1 MSSIGLGTVSGCARN
16 NGGSGSMGGSA
27 SAAGFASTAALG
39 ETTVGGITNSVTGLT
54 TGLES
59 VGNASG
65 TVILSGTMGGVGAV
79 VADWGGGSTVLVA
92 SLFSAGSA
100 DDADGADGTDGLSG
114 SICAGCTGCMVRG
127 FTFALF
133 ALVLLIDGDTDAL
146 LVTRAC
152 NDALKP
158 PSICDARLAPPPVES
173 PNKTINNTCNSID
186 KITNL
191 PTSTRSRG
199 GSASG
204 ETAYRRNGCKI
215 WNG

>member
-1 MSSIGLGTVSGCARN
+1 
-16 NGGSGSMGGSA
+16 MGGSA
-27 SAAGFASTAALG
+27 SATGFTSTAALG
-39 ETTVGGITNSVTGLT
+39 TASEGEITNSVTGLT

-65 TVILSGTMGGVGAV
+65 TVILSGTMIGVGAKV
-79 VADWGGGSTVLVA
+79 VDWGGGSTVLVA
-92 SLFSAGSA
+92 SLFSAGN
-100 DDADGADGTDGLSG
+100 ADGADGTEGADGLSG
-114 SICAGCTGCMVRG
+114 SIRAGCGVPG
-127 FTFALF
+127 LALLF
-133 ALVLLIDGDTDAL
+133 IDGDAGAL
-146 LVTRAC
+146 LVTLAC

-158 PSICDARLAPPPVES
+158 PSICDARLGPPPVES
-173 PNKTINNTCNSID
+173 PNKTINKTCNSID

-204 ETAYRRNGCKI
+204 DVAYRRNGCKI